1 MFFIKNTKFFRK
13 KFGGFKKS
21 PYLCNRNS
29 KMLLQ

>member
-1 MFFIKNTKFFRK
+1 MIFIKNTKFFRK